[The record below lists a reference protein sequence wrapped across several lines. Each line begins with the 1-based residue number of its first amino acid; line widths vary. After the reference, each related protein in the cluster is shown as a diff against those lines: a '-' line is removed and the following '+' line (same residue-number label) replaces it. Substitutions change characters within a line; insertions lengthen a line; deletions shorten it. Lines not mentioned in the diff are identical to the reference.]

1 LSFQQGT
8 AKSDVKAYRDDVPPG
23 QTKILV
29 NGRPFWQQTRKG
41 QHKELLDADEITD
54 DMLPMNADVLVEVDK
69 GNVKLKD
76 LPTTK

>member
-1 LSFQQGT
+1 MSFQ
-8 AKSDVKAYRDDVPPG
+8 KSTPKSGIKAYRNDVPPG
-23 QTKILV
+23 QTTILV

-54 DMLPMNADVLVEVDK
+54 DTLPMNAEVLVEVDK

-76 LPTTK
+76 LPKTK